1 MSSYLGLE
9 LFCPVSPN
17 NLVDDWFVV
26 SHTAAYDMIKCCANS
41 PSLIFS
47 KGLALA
53 PRPCTSA
60 PGTNREKDAM
70 AETTSKSHL
79 DKATFHQSLWTPPCK
94 PLFETTNSTWP
105 GIHKN
110 MRWNAKDYKPST
122 VYKRHGLHVRHP
134 SNSSDLESGAW
145 FVTSVSAGT
154 CCRSWKVHDSLPPSS
169 NVGMFQ
175 ALLCERTPRQQ

>member
-17 NLVDDWFVV
+17 SLVDNWFVV
-26 SHTAAYDMIKCCANS
+26 SHIAAYDMIKCCVNS
-41 PSLIFS
+41 PPFDFQQ
-47 KGLALA
+47 
-53 PRPCTSA
+53 RPCTSS
-60 PGTNREKDAM
+60 KAM
-70 AETTSKSHL
+70 YKCAWHQQGEGC
-79 DKATFHQSLWTPPCK
+79 DKATIHQSLWTPPCK

-105 GIHKN
+105 GIYKN

-145 FVTSVSAGT
+145 FVTSVSAPT

-175 ALLCERTPRQQ
+175 ALRCERTPRQQ